1 MRLISMASVRKS
13 ERIRAAFVISHL
25 SHGGA
30 QRQICE
36 LVRRIDPH
44 RYECFIYSLS
54 ERNVPYADMIRELGA
69 TIRVVKRQG
78 HFDVSRIVKLA
89 LLLRK
94 DRIDILHSFLFV
106 ANGYAWPA
114 RVLARV
120 PCLVSSAR
128 NCKEI
133 GFLRGWV
140 NSVAFLMSDAIACN
154 GDTVRSYVVKQ
165 YHAPRDRSVVIYN
178 GLDLA
183 RFETA
188 PRAQD
193 A

>member
-1 MRLISMASVRKS
+1 MLHLLPFRK
-13 ERIRAAFVISHL
+13 ERA
-25 SHGGA
+25 
-30 QRQICE
+30 
-36 LVRRIDPH
+36 
-44 RYECFIYSLS
+44 
-54 ERNVPYADMIRELGA
+54 YADMIRELGA

-106 ANGYAWPA
+106 ANGYAWPV

-154 GDTVRSYVVKQ
+154 GDAVRSYVVKQ

-188 PRAQD
+188 AARSRRLKAPETRNPQ
-193 A
+193 